1 MYFRGVLNGDGLTIV
16 YFRGL
21 SNGYG
26 LTIVYFR
33 GVLNGMDRPLCTLGR
48 Y

>member
-1 MYFRGVLNGDGLTIV
+1 MGWTDHCVLKGGIKRG
-16 YFRGL
+16 
-21 SNGYG
+21 G